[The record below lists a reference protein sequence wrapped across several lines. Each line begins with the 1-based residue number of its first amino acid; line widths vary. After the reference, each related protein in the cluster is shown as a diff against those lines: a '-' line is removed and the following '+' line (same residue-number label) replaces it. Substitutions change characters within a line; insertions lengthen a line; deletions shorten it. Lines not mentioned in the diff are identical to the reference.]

1 LRAILAAMVV
11 LMSVVAF
18 IIPKFIA
25 VWTIPMLAD
34 TITAG
39 VVGAETAD
47 ALLLLLNVSIPFSL
61 YTSFD
66 YLGFWLYSV
75 FALLV
80 AAPLFGPAITLKISS
95 ISLGLFGCIYQ
106 ILMVALWMGAI
117 SPQEIEVY
125 FLGASLLLLFV
136 IVAMLVNFKKA
147 MSSES

>member
-1 LRAILAAMVV
+1 M
-11 LMSVVAF
+11 
-18 IIPKFIA
+18 
-25 VWTIPMLAD
+25 
-34 TITAG
+34 
-39 VVGAETAD
+39 AD

-80 AAPLFGPAITLKISS
+80 AAPLFGQAITLKISS
-95 ISLGLFGCIYQ
+95 ISLGLFGFIYQ

-125 FLGASLLLLFV
+125 FLGASLLLFFV